1 MVSPYSKYISGYN
14 TVIKSSSGMKLKF
27 INFDNAATTPPFLT
41 CIQAIDRFSPWYSS
55 IHRGTGYKSVL
66 SSKLYEDSRVNIMK
80 FAGADLNSDA
90 LIFVKN
96 TTEAINQLSF
106 ILKDYIGDGFVIL
119 SHMEH
124 HSNLLPWR
132 EKYNVDYI
140 KIDEN
145 GRLDLNSLED
155 LLKKYN
161 GKVKLVS
168 VTGASNV
175 TGYINPVSVIASIC
189 HRYGAMILIDGAQ
202 YIPHNKFSMHP
213 GTSDDYIDYL
223 AFSGHK
229 MYAPFGS
236 GVLIGPKDI
245 FIKYGPDY
253 SGGGT
258 VKIVT
263 DDAVIWDDPPFKNE
277 AGTPNI
283 IGALALSEAVS
294 AINALNMSNIQKY
307 EARLLKYTIGK
318 ISKIPDMTIYSKYKS
333 PEENQG
339 IISFNIEDFPHY
351 TTAEILSNEGGFGIR
366 SGCFCAHPYVQK
378 LLNGTYEEIKYYLEN
393 PDNANKPGMV
403 RISFGLYN
411 SKAEIDALIILLN
424 QIVNNKKYYLKKY
437 VKKGEDV
444 KF

>member
-1 MVSPYSKYISGYN
+1 M
-14 TVIKSSSGMKLKF
+14 KF
-27 INFDNAATTPPFLT
+27 INFDNAATTPPFLR
-41 CIQAIDRFSPWYSS
+41 CIQAIDKFSPWYSS

-66 SSKLYEDSRVNIMK
+66 SSKLYEASRVNIMK
-80 FAGADLNSDA
+80 FAGASLNSDS
-90 LIFVKN
+90 LVFVKN

-106 ILKDYIGDGFVIL
+106 ILKDYIGDGVVIL

-140 KIDEN
+140 NIDKN

-155 LLKKYN
+155 MLKKYN
-161 GKVKLVS
+161 GKVKLTA

-175 TGYINPVSVIASIC
+175 TGYINPVSEIAAMC

-202 YIPHNKFSMHP
+202 YIPHNTFSMHP
-213 GTSDDYIDYL
+213 GTSDNYVDFL

-245 FIKYGPDY
+245 FKKYGPDY

-263 DDAVIWDDPPFKNE
+263 DDAVIWDEPPFKNE

-283 IGALALSEAVS
+283 IGALALSEAVNS
-294 AINALNMSNIQKY
+294 INALNMSNIQKY
-307 EARLLKYTIGK
+307 ESQLLRYTVNK
-318 ISKIPDMTIYSKYKS
+318 ISKVSDIILYSKYKS
-333 PEENQG
+333 PEENQC
-339 IISFNIEDFPHY
+339 IISFNIKDFPHY

-378 LLNGTYEEIKYYLEN
+378 LLNSTTEEIKYNVDN
-393 PDNANKPGMV
+393 PDNTRKPGMV
-403 RISFGLYN
+403 RISYGLYN
-411 SKAEIDALIILLN
+411 SKIEIDALIALLN

-437 VKKGEDV
+437 VKNEEDV
-444 KF
+444 K